1 MGDCFVKKYRA
12 GFNRN
17 ESNALL
23 EKYLVAFATTL
34 GQMFGNSIE
43 ELNQAKEC
51 AKNCDALPL
60 GFGAWFRKH
69 GVGMLSRL
77 LRSDFLEKA
86 SDEFL
91 DELDYYLMSLREDLC
106 ECEHELEPVC
116 SDLVASLT
124 RLSKML
130 ASESCW
136 VWEDETKPQNDGFQM
151 KAAGRGVKYVEKVSI
166 ECGGDFFLR
175 KAA

>member
-12 GFNRN
+12 GFIRN

-23 EKYLVAFATTL
+23 EGYLVAFIAAL
-34 GQMFGNSIE
+34 EQAFGNPIE
-43 ELNQAKEC
+43 DLKQAKKC
-51 AKNCDALPL
+51 AKNYDALPL
-60 GFGAWFRKH
+60 GFGAWFWKH
-69 GVGMLSRL
+69 GAGMLSRL
-77 LRSDFLEKA
+77 SRSDFPEEA

-91 DELDYYLMSLREDLC
+91 DELDYYLMSLREDLD
-106 ECEHELEPVC
+106 EHDLESVC

-136 VWEDETKPQNDGFQM
+136 VWEDETKPQNDGFQK
-151 KAAGRGVKYVEKVSI
+151 KADGRGVKYIKKVSI
-166 ECGGDFFLR
+166 ECGGDFFWR

>member
-12 GFNRN
+12 RFNSN

-23 EKYLVAFATTL
+23 EEYLVVFATTL

-43 ELNQAKEC
+43 ELNQAKEY

-60 GFGAWFRKH
+60 GFGAWFRKY
-69 GVGMLSRL
+69 GAGMLSRL
-77 LRSDFLEKA
+77 SRSDFSEDA

-91 DELDYYLMSLREDLC
+91 DELDYYLMSLREDLD
-106 ECEHELEPVC
+106 EHDLEAVC

-136 VWEDETKPQNDGFQM
+136 VWEDEKEPKNDGFQM
-151 KAAGRGVKYVEKVSI
+151 KTAGRGVKYIEKVSI
-166 ECGGDFFLR
+166 EYDGDFFGR